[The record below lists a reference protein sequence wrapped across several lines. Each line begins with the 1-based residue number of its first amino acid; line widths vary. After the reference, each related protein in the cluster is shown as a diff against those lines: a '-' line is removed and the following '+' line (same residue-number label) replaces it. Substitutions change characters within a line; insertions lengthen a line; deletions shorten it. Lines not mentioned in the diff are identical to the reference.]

1 VQARQ
6 KFNLSLFQ
14 IEVEPHGIVKASTT
28 SRGIIN
34 CNQPGQ
40 PVVVGLMLAQ
50 AQQTS
55 PFATISTLVPHTTVC
70 PLMPQLAILK
80 VVDSAHL
87 MLVQQCFL

>member
-1 VQARQ
+1 
-6 KFNLSLFQ
+6 
-14 IEVEPHGIVKASTT
+14 VKASTT

-55 PFATISTLVPHTTVC
+55 PFATISTLAPHTTVC